1 MTEAHRITIEPAEQH
16 VRVSLDGTVL
26 AETDAPVVLREG
38 KLPVRYYIA
47 PEDVR
52 LDLLE
57 PSDSRTH
64 CPFKGDAS
72 YWSVK
77 GGPSDIAWTYREP
90 IEGAELIK
98 GLICFYNDKV
108 TLEIS

>member
-1 MTEAHRITIEPAEQH
+1 MTDAHRITIEPSNER
-16 VRVSLDGTVL
+16 VRVTLGGALL
-26 AETDAPVVLREG
+26 AETISPVVLREG
-38 KLPVRYYIA
+38 KLPVRYYIDPA
-47 PEDVR
+47 DVR

-57 PSDSRTH
+57 SSDTSSH

-72 YWSVK
+72 YWSVR

-90 IEGAELIK
+90 IEGAEPIR
-98 GLICFYNDKV
+98 GLICFYNEKV